1 MGGWIQS
8 GNYTPKKY
16 GAEKTRK
23 PAVKMSASK
32 AADQVEVLKGVIG
45 TLKDGPRKAARQRQL
60 NASGKKK

>member
-16 GAEKTRK
+16 GAEKART
-23 PAVKMSASK
+23 PAVKASTLK
-32 AADQVEVLKGVIG
+32 TADQVEVLKGVIG

-60 NASGKKK
+60 NVRGKKK